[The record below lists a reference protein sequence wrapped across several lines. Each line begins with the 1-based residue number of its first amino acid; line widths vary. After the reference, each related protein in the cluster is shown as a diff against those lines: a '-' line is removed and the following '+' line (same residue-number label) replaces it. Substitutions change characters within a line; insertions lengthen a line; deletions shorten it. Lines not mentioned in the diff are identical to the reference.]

1 MINYGHLLQHF
12 GINFPAKTLKRR
24 IGVSISSPL
33 ESLSRNE
40 VGHRLGFGGL
50 RDFFLCSASL
60 RWFAY
65 SITIQNVTR
74 HDLQFPKPW
83 KLSSF
88 AAFFGHFALSDDPL
102 RVQKHATRSSPHISS
117 RVRKRPFSGLQ
128 GERSQRSFSKVSK
141 IYVTSTQPT

>member
-1 MINYGHLLQHF
+1 MDICC
-12 GINFPAKTLKRR
+12 
-24 IGVSISSPL
+24 SISALIFPPKHWRDGSVSPFPVHWRVSPGTRL
-33 ESLSRNE
+33 H
-40 VGHRLGFGGL
+40 GHRLGFGGL

-88 AAFFGHFALSDDPL
+88 AASFGHFALSDDPL

-117 RVRKRPFSGLQ
+117 RVRKRPFSWLQ